1 MDVKEAFIPNFISCY
16 FIALGVILGGAI
28 IGGVGAYLSGQP
40 PLSIITSLAN
50 RLKIWRL
57 SPLSAEHLMLFI
69 ALNEAFSKETRV
81 IFSSRFY

>member
-40 PLSIITSLAN
+40 
-50 RLKIWRL
+50 RYQ
-57 SPLSAEHLMLFI
+57 LFQVLPT
-69 ALNEAFSKETRV
+69 A
-81 IFSSRFY
+81 